1 MSDLIKKLY
10 AEGLRKKDNVRV
22 ILCADLVGWDGYPKL
37 ALEIRKGVSIARD

>member
-1 MSDLIKKLY
+1 MSDLINKLY

-22 ILCADLVGWDGYPKL
+22 NLCAALVGWDGYPKL